1 VVSLL
6 LAVAAPPLLAEPAR
20 QEPGRQEPAR
30 QEPARQEPAR
40 PEPRP
45 GIDWPQFRGI
55 RAAGVA
61 EGHPLPRQWDVSTGA
76 GVAWKTPVPGLA
88 HSSPVV
94 WGPHVF
100 LTTAVSAAGDP
111 ELKVGLYG
119 DVRSA
124 GDTGSQRFEVLCLDK
139 TSGEVRWRST
149 AYEGE
154 PKTKRHPKATHANPT
169 PATDG
174 RRVVTFFGS
183 EGLYCHDAD
192 GRLSWKKDFG
202 VLDSGFFMAPDA
214 QWGFASSPVIHDGRV
229 LVQVDVQKGGFLA
242 ALDLE
247 TGEEVWRVAR
257 ADVPT
262 WSTPT
267 VWPAPE
273 QAGAPRG
280 DGGGATAGVAPAAG
294 ASTAQAL
301 VLANGFRHMGAYDF
315 ATGREVWRMS
325 GGGDIPVPTPIVAHG
340 LAFITN
346 AHGRMAPVYAVR
358 PDARGDITLQ
368 ADATSNAGIAWSV
381 PRDGGYMQTPIV
393 YGDLLYVAKD
403 NGVLTCFDARTGEEK
418 YKTRIGDGSTGFTSS
433 PVAGDGKIY
442 FTSEQGDVVV
452 VRAGPE
458 YHELARNELGEIH
471 MATPA
476 ISEGVLYFRTKGHLI
491 AIGGPA
497 AAR

>member
-1 VVSLL
+1 
-6 LAVAAPPLLAEPAR
+6 VA
-20 QEPGRQEPAR
+20 
-30 QEPARQEPAR
+30 
-40 PEPRP
+40 
-45 GIDWPQFRGI
+45 
-55 RAAGVA
+55 
-61 EGHPLPRQWDVSTGA
+61 TGA
-76 GVAWKTPVPGLA
+76 GVAWKTPIAGLA

-94 WGPHVF
+94 WGPHLFV
-100 LTTAVSAAGDP
+100 TTAVSVEGDP

-124 GDTGSQRFEVLCLDK
+124 GDTGPQRFEVLCLDK
-139 TSGEVRWRST
+139 ASGEVRWRAT
-149 AYEGE
+149 AHEGAPE
-154 PKTKRHPKATHANPT
+154 TKRHPKSTHANPT

-174 RRVVTFFGS
+174 RRVVSFFGS
-183 EGLYCHDAD
+183 EGLFCHDLE
-192 GRLSWKKDFG
+192 GRLLWKKDFG
-202 VLDSGFFMAPDA
+202 VLDSGFFMVPDA
-214 QWGFASSPVIHDGRV
+214 QWGFASSPVIHRGRV

-247 TGEEVWRVAR
+247 TGEEVWRAAR

-267 VWPAPE
+267 VWPAAE
-273 QAGAPRG
+273 AGAAISAPEG
-280 DGGGATAGVAPAAG
+280 AAPGAAPDGA

-301 VLANGFRHMGAYDF
+301 VLANGFRHIGAYDF

-358 PDARGDITLQ
+358 AGARGDLSL
-368 ADATSNAGIAWSV
+368 AAGATSNEGIAWSV
-381 PRDGGYMQTPIV
+381 PRDGAYMQTPIV
-393 YGDLLYVAKD
+393 VGDLLYVGRD
-403 NGVLTCFDARTGEEK
+403 NGVVTCFDARTGEEK

-433 PVAGDGKIY
+433 PVGGDGKIY

-458 YHELARNELGEIH
+458 YVELARNELGEVH

-476 ISEGVLYFRTKGHLI
+476 ISEGVLYFRTRGHLI
-491 AIGGPA
+491 AVSGATPVK
-497 AAR
+497 